1 MSMASVGTISL
12 FQQQQPPTYILQ
24 SWRREQPN
32 SHDEYLI
39 QQAFVLGPDAA
50 VPSSR
55 LRQRI
60 KNVYEQRAQA
70 LIVVHYDPWEKRP
83 QTQSIGTSTSD
94 LLKKAITF

>member
-1 MSMASVGTISL
+1 M
-12 FQQQQPPTYILQ
+12 LQ
-24 SWRREQPN
+24 SWRREQPTPE
-32 SHDEYLI
+32 DEYLVAQPFLI
-39 QQAFVLGPDAA
+39 GPDAA

-83 QTQSIGTSTSD
+83 HVESVGTST
-94 LLKKAITF
+94 